1 MEPLTLLLSSYVIL
15 GKLLKHCDLNL
26 LICKTGIIMYS
37 YVVSII
43 YEISLCCLAQNRH
56 SVFSAYFSLEL
67 LIILAVNISLPL
79 LSCLLIPEI
88 LTGFPKYSF
97 SYTMLKKRRC
107 FLCLFVFDHS
117 YGLWT
122 VLRMSQL
129 VVVVMMINTRHD
141 NTLRGVPRQGQ
152 NRVLRK
158 HRGESS
164 VQT

>member
-43 YEISLCCLAQNRH
+43 YEISLCCLVHNRH
-56 SVFSAYFSLEL
+56 SISSAYFSFEL
-67 LIILAVNISLPL
+67 LIILAVNISLSP

-97 SYTMLKKRRC
+97 SYKMLKKRRC
-107 FLCLFVFDHS
+107 FLCWFVFDHS

-122 VLRMSQL
+122 VLKDVTAGGGGHEDKHKAWQHIERGAA
-129 VVVVMMINTRHD
+129 TR
-141 NTLRGVPRQGQ
+141 REQSAP
-152 NRVLRK
+152 
-158 HRGESS
+158 
-164 VQT
+164 